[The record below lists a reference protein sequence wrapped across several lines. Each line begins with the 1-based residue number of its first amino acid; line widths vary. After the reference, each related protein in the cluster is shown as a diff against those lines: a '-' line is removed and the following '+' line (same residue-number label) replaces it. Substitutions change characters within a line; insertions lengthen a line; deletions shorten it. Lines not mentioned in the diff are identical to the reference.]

1 LTIVQTH
8 RIKHQVIELTVR
20 DATTARQLHNEIS
33 RIYHQ
38 RIVPLIDYYCSELST
53 PGQLHRIETLVL
65 DVGSINVL
73 QLEAD
78 LVAGVEAALRPAL
91 AAQMNAPAAR
101 PSGYRS
107 DVQVWL
113 ELFALFARSGS
124 LPWWADATAPRLLED
139 GAQHLLQ
146 HAPAALARLL
156 RTLAHEPQ
164 ALQRLVDHLSDP
176 FLTELAR
183 ELVPALQAAPA
194 DQFPS
199 LIAALQ
205 HNPVASSH
213 PQAWLRR
220 QAWMTILQVA
230 GIAGAQYTATS
241 LYLAVVQRLAA
252 TLSVS
257 YDSLLAAAQ
266 PADASPAR
274 SAPAQAPPA
283 DLWATLRR
291 LASRLAPRLR
301 AELLAALD
309 AHDRGEAPQITAR
322 HVLHLLQSNTVH
334 QALPADEARPL
345 LRMLHAA
352 THAEPEQEID
362 PGFGTADEVYISN
375 AGLVILWPF
384 LSHFFAR
391 LKLLD
396 GKQFKD
402 QAARQRAIALLQ
414 HIATG
419 DLACPEYM
427 LPLNKVLCGLE
438 PTDLFDMLDPLQEN
452 EMDECINLLTA
463 VIAQA
468 PVLRSMSPS
477 GFQGTFLLRQGV
489 LSTRDGIWLL
499 RVERQTYDIVL
510 ERFPWGWEWVK
521 LPWMDAPLRVEW

>member
-1 LTIVQTH
+1 MPRWHEAVS
-8 RIKHQVIELTVR
+8 LTVR
-20 DATTARQLHNEIS
+20 DH
-33 RIYHQ
+33 
-38 RIVPLIDYYCSELST
+38 PD
-53 PGQLHRIETLVL
+53 QLHRIETLVL
-65 DVGSINVL
+65 DIGSINVL

-78 LVAGVEAALRPAL
+78 LVAGVEAALRPLL
-91 AAQMNAPAAR
+91 AAEINASAAT
-101 PSGYRS
+101 PPDYRS
-107 DVQVWL
+107 DVQAWL

-156 RTLAHEPQ
+156 RVLAHEPH
-164 ALQRLVDHLSDP
+164 ALQRLVDHLPDP
-176 FLTELAR
+176 SLTELTR
-183 ELVPALQAAPA
+183 ELVPALQAEPA
-194 DQFPS
+194 DDLLA
-199 LIAALQ
+199 LITLLQ
-205 HNPVASSH
+205 HHPVASRH

-230 GIAGAQYTATS
+230 GIAGAQYTAAA
-241 LYLAVVQRLAA
+241 YYPAVVQRLAA
-252 TLSVS
+252 TLGVS

-266 PADASPAR
+266 PASPGTAN
-274 SAPAQAPPA
+274 SAPAQTAPT
-283 DLWATLRR
+283 DWWATLRR
-291 LASRLAPRLR
+291 LASQLAPPLR
-301 AELLAALD
+301 AELLTALD
-309 AHDRGEAPQITAR
+309 AHDNGEAPQVAAR
-322 HVLHLLQSNTVH
+322 HVLHLLQSNIVH
-334 QALPADEARPL
+334 QALPADEVRPI

-384 LSHFFAR
+384 LSQFFAR
-391 LKLLD
+391 LELLD
-396 GKQFKD
+396 GKQFRD
-402 QAARQRAIALLQ
+402 QAARQRAIVLLQ

-438 PTDLFDMLDPLQEN
+438 PTDLFDMLEPLPEA
-452 EMDECINLLTA
+452 EIDECTNLLAA